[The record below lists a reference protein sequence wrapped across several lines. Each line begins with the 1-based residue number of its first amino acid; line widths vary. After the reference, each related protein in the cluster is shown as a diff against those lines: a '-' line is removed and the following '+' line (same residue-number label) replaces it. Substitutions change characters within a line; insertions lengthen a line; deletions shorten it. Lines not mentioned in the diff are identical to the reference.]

1 MGPMKT
7 ILEFLNAKGNESI
20 AAQIGVYDGP
30 LPATGDTIYLDVDKK
45 FSVVQRVFYY
55 LPNTTSE
62 MKVSLCCEPL
72 NER

>member
-1 MGPMKT
+1 MKT
-7 ILEFLNAKGNESI
+7 TLEFLNAKGNESI
-20 AAQIGVYDGP
+20 AAQIGAYDGP
-30 LPATGDTIYLDVDKK
+30 MPATGDTIYLDMGKK

-55 LPNTTSE
+55 FSNTTSE